1 MCALGVIG
9 LGPEMPQIKVCPFLD
24 PDKTNIRKYTA
35 IKKSSEGFSPQ
46 GGAVEIAETL
56 P

>member
-1 MCALGVIG
+1 MGVIG

-35 IKKSSEGFSPQ
+35 IKKKLRRFQPT